1 MRHIYAIFLPIC
13 ARVGAKALGVARVT
27 KKNYF
32 KITIM
37 NQLTVKN
44 TNTGLAITTATTAK
58 EWYNATL
65 PIACAAMG
73 KLCQTSGA
81 LPIGKQE
88 ALHAVVAY
96 KTTSLAALN
105 GLAPAVAQKLTTQV
119 SIRTLQSE
127 IAANELQNPARAR
140 AIGAALTSGLQTKLR
155 QLSLIYLNAG
165 TDKMSEEDSEVLL
178 SACENLVLTKYA
190 GFSVAE
196 LDAAFGHAAANAEF
210 KAYGSLNVQLLTTI
224 LNNYKAMRQKA
235 LLAILAEEE
244 AMQKN
249 IDFLNTVAN
258 KNDAAYEQAVAQLK
272 ALQAKNSTHATFHSC
287 PHHYVETFV
296 SLGVISFTPEEKKE
310 IYAEARAQAAY
321 DLANDAPSLSAR
333 KALAAFLSSI
343 NLVALPSL
351 RPTGSDAVKFALAP
365 NFDYKNI
372 TRESFAKHAST
383 YYAKKLYYSSIDI
396 YEKA

>member
-1 MRHIYAIFLPIC
+1 M
-13 ARVGAKALGVARVT
+13 T
-27 KKNYF
+27 K
-32 KITIM
+32 
-37 NQLTVKN
+37 LTVQN
-44 TNTGLAITTATTAK
+44 TNTGLAITTATTTK

-73 KLCQTSGA
+73 KLCQISGA

-105 GLAPAVAQKLTTQV
+105 GLAPAVAQKLTTQL
-119 SIRTLQSE
+119 SIRTLQNE
-127 IAANELQNPARAR
+127 IIANERQNPAQAA
-140 AIGAALTSGLQTKLR
+140 AISAALTSGLQDKLR
-155 QLSLIYLNAG
+155 KLSLAYLNAG
-165 TDKMSEEDSEVLL
+165 TDKVSEEDAAFLL

-196 LDAAFGHAAANAEF
+196 LDAAFGYAAAKAEF
-210 KAYGSLNVQLLTTI
+210 KAYGCLNVQLLTTV
-224 LNNYKAMRQKA
+224 LDSYKKKRQKA

-249 IDFLNTVAN
+249 VDYLNTVAQ
-258 KNDAAYEQAVAQLK
+258 KNDAAYEEAVAQLK

-296 SLGVISFTPEEKKE
+296 SLGVISFTHEEKKE

-321 DLANDAPSLSAR
+321 DLANDAPSLAAR

-351 RPTGSDAVKFALAP
+351 RPTGSDAVKLALSP
-365 NFDYKNI
+365 SFDYKKI
-372 TRESFAKHAST
+372 TRESFSKHAST

-396 YEKA
+396 YEK

>member
-1 MRHIYAIFLPIC
+1 
-13 ARVGAKALGVARVT
+13 
-27 KKNYF
+27 
-32 KITIM
+32 M
-37 NQLTVKN
+37 NQLTVQN

-58 EWYNATL
+58 EWYNTTL

-88 ALHAVVAY
+88 ALYAVVAY
-96 KTTSLAALN
+96 KTTSLATLN
-105 GLAPAVAQKLTTQV
+105 GLAPAVAQKLTTQM
-119 SIRTLQSE
+119 SIRTLQAE
-127 IAANELQNPARAR
+127 IAANEQQNPARAA
-140 AIGAALTSGLQTKLR
+140 AISSGLKSGLQTKLR
-155 QLSLIYLNAG
+155 QLSLTYLNAG
-165 TDKMSEEDSEVLL
+165 TAKLPDEDAAFLL
-178 SACENLVLTKYA
+178 AACENLILTKYA

-196 LDAAFGHAAANAEF
+196 LDAAFGHAAADADF
-210 KAYGSLNVQLLTTI
+210 KAYGALNVQLLTTV
-224 LNNYKAMRQKA
+224 LDNYKKKRQKA

-258 KNDAAYEQAVAQLK
+258 KNDAAYEEAVAQLK

-287 PHHYVETFV
+287 PHHYVETFIEK
-296 SLGVISFTPEEKKE
+296 GVIEFTAEEKKE

-321 DLANDAPSLSAR
+321 DLANDAPNIASR
-333 KALAAFLSSI
+333 KLLAAFLSSI
-343 NLVALPSL
+343 NLTALPSL
-351 RPTGSDAVKFALAP
+351 RPTGSDAVKLALAP

-396 YEKA
+396 YEKI